1 MMKDIV
7 LIFIGIV
14 FISFYGCN
22 STKSN
27 LENNNKTITTNTVND
42 TIKISNEELEYE
54 IIIIEIGFE
63 SWLVT
68 QKPITYYSNNTLRI
82 KNNFNV
88 VEWNQRVLQPS
99 LYDPILYEQLINYDP
114 AIDYGIEVN
123 YKLYMYFQYFQQKY
137 HQKL

>member
-1 MMKDIV
+1 MKDIV
-7 LIFIGIV
+7 LIFVGIV

-68 QKPITYYSNNTLRI
+68 QKPITYYSNNTFRI

>member
-7 LIFIGIV
+7 LIFVGIV

-137 HQKL
+137 YQKL

>member
-7 LIFIGIV
+7 LIFVGIV

-27 LENNNKTITTNTVND
+27 LENNNKTITTNTVSD